1 MILDAQCCD
10 SRAWDFPSPIS
21 NAPPGALPRNL
32 GSPVSQMSQVQS
44 SPHKPVRLKVVTQEK
59 IDKRI
64 AAGDGQGVREDYV
77 PWIKVRAFASRG
89 TSHIVPGVKV
99 HRAHHLLSNA
109 EYHYHVIL
117 EHDRSII
124 DIREQFPLLPATETQ
139 AVATSLNVRPPV
151 YPGTSVS
158 LVLTTDF
165 LITQV
170 DSSGK
175 ERLVA
180 RSMKYASEIEDASK
194 AEQDRLL
201 EKLEI
206 ERTFWA
212 RRNIE
217 WKLVLY
223 ERLSQIRI
231 RNLLILRS
239 YALISPALLTER
251 NIIRLLEVIS
261 MVKTDEIPL
270 KSLLLKIA
278 KCLYMEY
285 MGVKGL
291 FFHLIWVGRL
301 KIDLNSEMIE
311 LSKPLYVESVSLLEL
326 SSGEVSRHA

>member
-1 MILDAQCCD
+1 MILDAHCCD
-10 SRAWDFPSPIS
+10 SRAWDPFPYSD
-21 NAPPGALPRNL
+21 APPGALPRSL
-32 GSPVSQMSQVQS
+32 GSSVSQMSQVQS
-44 SPHKPVRLKVVTQEK
+44 SPRKPLRSKVVTQEK
-59 IDKRI
+59 VDKRI

-77 PWIKVRAFASRG
+77 PWIKVRAFPSRG

-124 DIREQFPLLPATETQ
+124 DIREQFPLLPAAETQ
-139 AVATSLNVRPPV
+139 AIASSLKVRPPV
-151 YPGTSVS
+151 YPGASVP

-194 AEQDRLL
+194 ADQDRLL

-206 ERTFWA
+206 ERIFWT

-239 YALISPALLTER
+239 YALISPTLMTEK
-251 NIIRLLEVIS
+251 NIIRMVEVVT
-261 MVKTDEIPL
+261 MVKTGEIPL
-270 KSLLLKIA
+270 KTLLLKIA

-301 KIDLNSEMIE
+301 KVDLNSKMIE
-311 LSKPLYVESVSLLEL
+311 LSKPLYVESVGLCEL
-326 SSGEVSRHA
+326 SSGEVPRHA

>member
-1 MILDAQCCD
+1 
-10 SRAWDFPSPIS
+10 
-21 NAPPGALPRNL
+21 
-32 GSPVSQMSQVQS
+32 MSQVKS
-44 SPHKPVRLKVVTQEK
+44 SPRKPARSKVVTQEK

-64 AAGDGQGVREDYV
+64 AAGDGQGVREEYV
-77 PWIKVRAFASRG
+77 PWIKVRAFASHG

-124 DIREQFPLLPATETQ
+124 DIREQFPLLPAAETH
-139 AVATSLNVRPPV
+139 AIASSLNVRPLV
-151 YPGTSVS
+151 YPGTSVP

-170 DSSGK
+170 DSAGK

-180 RSMKYASEIEDASK
+180 RSMKYAKEIEVASK

-206 ERTFWA
+206 ERLYWA
-212 RRNIE
+212 RRDIE

-223 ERLSQIRI
+223 ERLSQVRI

-239 YALISPALLTER
+239 YALISPALVAEK
-251 NIIRLLEVIS
+251 NINRMLDVIS
-261 MVKTDEIPL
+261 TARTDEIPL
-270 KSLLLKIA
+270 KTLLLKMA
-278 KCLYMEY
+278 KSLYMEY
-285 MGVKGL
+285 MAVKCL
-291 FFHLIWVGRL
+291 FFHLLWVGRL
-301 KIDLNSEMIE
+301 RVDLNIKIIE
-311 LSKPLYVESVSLLEL
+311 LSKPLHVEVMSLSEF

>member
-1 MILDAQCCD
+1 MYPALRFD
-10 SRAWDFPSPIS
+10 SMGSPLSTS
-21 NAPPGALPRNL
+21 NAPYGASASHL
-32 GSPVSQMSQVQS
+32 GSPVSQMSQVKL
-44 SPHKPVRLKVVTQEK
+44 SPRKPVRSKVITQEK

-64 AAGDGQGVREDYV
+64 AAGDGQGVREEYI

-89 TSHIVPGVKV
+89 TSHIVPGVKI

-124 DIREQFPLLPATETQ
+124 DIREQFPLLSAAETH
-139 AVATSLNVRPPV
+139 AIASSLNVRPPV
-151 YPGTSVS
+151 YPGTSVP

-170 DSSGK
+170 DSAGK

-180 RSMKYASEIEDASK
+180 RSMKYAKEIEEASK
-194 AEQDRLL
+194 TEQDRLL

-206 ERTFWA
+206 ERLFWA

-223 ERLSQIRI
+223 ERLSQVRI

-239 YALISPALLTER
+239 YALISPVIMTEK
-251 NIIRLLEVIS
+251 NIHRMAEVIS
-261 MVKTDEIPL
+261 TARTDEIPL
-270 KSLLLKIA
+270 KTLLIKIA
-278 KCLYMEY
+278 KSLYMEY
-285 MGVKGL
+285 MAVKCL
-291 FFHLIWVGRL
+291 FFHMLWVGRL
-301 KIDLNSEMIE
+301 RIDLNSKIIE
-311 LSKPLYVESVSLLEL
+311 LSKPLHVEVMSLSEF
-326 SSGEVSRHA
+326 SSGEVTCHA

>member
-1 MILDAQCCD
+1 
-10 SRAWDFPSPIS
+10 
-21 NAPPGALPRNL
+21 
-32 GSPVSQMSQVQS
+32 MSQVKS
-44 SPHKPVRLKVVTQEK
+44 SPRKPVRSKVVTQEK

-64 AAGDGQGVREDYV
+64 AAGDGQGVREEYV
-77 PWIKVRAFASRG
+77 PWIKVRAFPSHG

-124 DIREQFPLLPATETQ
+124 DIREQFPLLPAAETH
-139 AVATSLNVRPPV
+139 AIASSLNIRPPV
-151 YPGTSVS
+151 YPGASVP
-158 LVLTTDF
+158 LVLTSDF

-170 DSSGK
+170 DSAGK

-180 RSMKYASEIEDASK
+180 RTVKYAKEIEDAPK

-206 ERTFWA
+206 ERLFWA

-223 ERLSQIRI
+223 ERISQVRI

-239 YALISPALLTER
+239 YALISPVLVTEKK
-251 NIIRLLEVIS
+251 ISQMLEVIS
-261 MVKTDEIPL
+261 TARTDEIPL
-270 KSLLLKIA
+270 KTLLLKLA
-278 KCLYMEY
+278 KALYMEY
-285 MGVKGL
+285 MGVKCL

-301 KIDLNSEMIE
+301 RIDLNSKIID
-311 LSKPLYVESVSLLEL
+311 LSKPLHLDAMSLSDF